1 MPCSTKAAS
10 WSATPLKSPW
20 TSKRFSKALKEPRRG
35 PTVPLLVLPPRSAK
49 LNGVVGRAQPTHAEG
64 FNEGAPCSLQNARFG
79 QNLGA
84 RELIDIPLR
93 PRQAL
98 PCFTPQQVLVRRQL
112 GPRETQRD

>member
-1 MPCSTKAAS
+1 M
-10 WSATPLKSPW
+10 
-20 TSKRFSKALKEPRRG
+20 
-35 PTVPLLVLPPRSAK
+35 LVLPPRSAK
-49 LNGVVGRAQPTHAEG
+49 LNGVVGRAQPTHGEG
-64 FNEGAPCSLQNARFG
+64 LNEGAPCSLQNARFG

-84 RELIDIPLR
+84 WELIDIPLR